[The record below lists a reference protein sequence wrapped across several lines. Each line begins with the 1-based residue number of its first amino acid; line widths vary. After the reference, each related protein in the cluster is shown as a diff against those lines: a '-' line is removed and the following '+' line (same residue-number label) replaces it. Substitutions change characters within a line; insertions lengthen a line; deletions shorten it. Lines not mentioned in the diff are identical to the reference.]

1 MSTTNA
7 DRAGNRGATPPPGPT
22 TILVIDD
29 KEPNRLLIRHLFDGP
44 QHRVLEAADGV
55 EGLALAQQARPDCIL
70 LDLDMPRLGGFEVL
84 ERLAADPRMREI
96 PVIILTATD
105 DSLDAMKRALT
116 GGAVDYIT
124 KPISPLRVEI
134 RVRGAIERRRL
145 LRELQDLRA
154 SFTTMLVHDLRA
166 PLTVIRGYV
175 DLLQQGKP
183 GPVTERQ
190 ARYLGAMQT
199 SCARMIRLIGE
210 ILDVSKLEAGRLSI
224 ERQPVDLRALTGDV
238 VERVAPV
245 ALGKSIEVGMGGR
258 RGPMMVLADPARLE
272 QVLMN
277 LLSNAIKFTPAGGR
291 VTVELA
297 QAENEVE
304 VAVVDTGPGIAAE
317 EMPLLFEKFRQTSS
331 AKFGQGTGLGLV
343 ICRHLVEAHGGRI
356 WAESDG
362 RSGSRFAFRLPRK
375 AGVGSAQGDGDAA

>member
-1 MSTTNA
+1 MGHPAPAAMSTTKA
-7 DRAGNRGATPPPGPT
+7 EPAGDRGAAAAPGPT

-29 KEPNRLLIRHLFDGP
+29 KEPNRLLLRHLFDGP

-154 SFTTMLVHDLRA
+154 SFTSMLVHDLRA

-190 ARYLGAMQT
+190 RRHLGAMQT
-199 SCARMIRLIGE
+199 TCARMIRLIGE

-238 VERVAPV
+238 VERVGPV
-245 ALGKSIEVGMGGR
+245 ALGKSIEVGMGGTG
-258 RGPMMVLADPARLE
+258 GPLTLLADPARLE

-297 QAENEVE
+297 EVGDALE
-304 VAVVDTGPGIAAE
+304 VAIVDSGPGIAAW
-317 EMPLLFEKFRQTSS
+317 EMPLLFEKFR
-331 AKFGQGTGLGLV
+331 
-343 ICRHLVEAHGGRI
+343 
-356 WAESDG
+356 
-362 RSGSRFAFRLPRK
+362 
-375 AGVGSAQGDGDAA
+375 

>member
-1 MSTTNA
+1 MKA
-7 DRAGNRGATPPPGPT
+7 DPAARGAAPAPGPT

-44 QHRVLEAADGV
+44 QYRVLEAADGV
-55 EGLALAQQARPDCIL
+55 EGLTVAQQARPDCIL

-84 ERLAADPRMREI
+84 ERLAIDPRLREI

-105 DSLDAMKRALT
+105 ESLEAMKRALT

-145 LRELQDLRA
+145 LQNLQDLRA
-154 SFTTMLVHDLRA
+154 SFTSMLAHDLRA
-166 PLTVIRGYV
+166 PLAVIKGYL
-175 DLLQQGKP
+175 DLLELGRA

-190 ARYLGAMQT
+190 RRYLSAMQA
-199 SCARMIRLIGE
+199 SCSRMLRLIGE
-210 ILDVSKLEAGRLSI
+210 ILDVSKLEAGRFSI
-224 ERQPVDLRALTGDV
+224 ERQPVDLPALIADV
-238 VERVAPV
+238 VERVRPV
-245 ALGKSIEVGMGGR
+245 ALGTAIEVGMAGTP
-258 RGPMMVLADPARLE
+258 GPLTVLADPARLE

-277 LLSNAIKFTPAGGR
+277 LLNNAIKFTPAGGR

-297 QAENEVE
+297 EVDDEVE
-304 VAVVDTGPGIAAE
+304 VAVVDTGPGIAAA
-317 EMPLLFEKFRQTSS
+317 EMRLLFEKFSQTSAGKS
-331 AKFGQGTGLGLV
+331 GQGPGLGLV

-356 WAESDG
+356 WVESDG
-362 RSGSRFAFRLPRK
+362 RTGSRFAFRLPRK
-375 AGVGSAQGDGDAA
+375 ARGDGPQGDGNAE

>member
-1 MSTTNA
+1 MRA
-7 DRAGNRGATPPPGPT
+7 DRAVDRGAAPVSGLT

-44 QHRVLEAADGV
+44 QYRVLEAADGV
-55 EGLALAQQARPDCIL
+55 EGLALAEQARPDCIL

-96 PVIILTATD
+96 PVIIVTAMD

-145 LRELQDLRA
+145 LGELQDLRA
-154 SFTTMLVHDLRA
+154 SFTSMLVHDLRA
-166 PLTVIRGYV
+166 PLAVIDGYIE
-175 DLLQQGKP
+175 LLQQAKLD
-183 GPVTERQ
+183 PVTERQ
-190 ARYLGAMQT
+190 RRYLGAMRA
-199 SCARMIRLIGE
+199 SCERMIRLISE

-224 ERQPVDLRALTGDV
+224 ERQSLDLCALAEDV
-238 VERVAPV
+238 VERMRPV
-245 ALGKSIEVGMGGR
+245 ALRKSIELGMGGATV
-258 RGPMMVLADPARLE
+258 PMKVLADRVRLE

-277 LLSNAIKFTPAGGR
+277 LLSNAIKFTPTEGR

-297 QAENEVE
+297 ELDDEVE
-304 VAVVDTGPGIAAE
+304 VAVVDTGPGIPAE
-317 EMPLLFEKFRQTSS
+317 EMPLLFEKFRQTRSGESS
-331 AKFGQGTGLGLV
+331 GQGTGLGLV

-356 WAESDG
+356 WVESDVG
-362 RSGSRFAFRLPRK
+362 TGSRFVFRLPRRL
-375 AGVGSAQGDGDAA
+375 

>member
-1 MSTTNA
+1 MSTTKA
-7 DRAGNRGATPPPGPT
+7 EPAGDRGAAAAPEPT

-29 KEPNRLLIRHLFDGP
+29 KEPNRLLLRHLFDGP

-154 SFTTMLVHDLRA
+154 SFTSMLVHDLRA

-190 ARYLGAMQT
+190 RRHLGAMQT

-224 ERQPVDLRALTGDV
+224 ERQPVDLRVLTGDV
-238 VERVAPV
+238 VERVGPV
-245 ALGKSIEVGMGGR
+245 ALGKSIEVGMGGTG
-258 RGPMMVLADPARLE
+258 GPLTLLADPARLE

-291 VTVELA
+291 ITVELA
-297 QAENEVE
+297 EVGDALE
-304 VAVVDTGPGIAAE
+304 VAIVDSGPGIAAW

-331 AKFGQGTGLGLV
+331 AKSGQGTGLGLV

-362 RSGSRFAFRLPRK
+362 KTGSRFVFRLPRN
-375 AGVGSAQGDGDAA
+375 AGADGQGDGDAG

>member
-1 MSTTNA
+1 MSATKA
-7 DRAGNRGATPPPGPT
+7 DPAGDRGASAPGPT

-44 QHRVLEAADGV
+44 QYRVLEAADGV
-55 EGLALAQQARPDCIL
+55 EGLAVAQQARPHCIL

-84 ERLAADPRMREI
+84 ERLAIDPRLREI

-105 DSLDAMKRALT
+105 ESLEAMKRALT

-134 RVRGAIERRRL
+134 RVRGAIERQRL

-154 SFTTMLVHDLRA
+154 SFTSMLVHDLRA
-166 PLTVIRGYV
+166 PLAVIKGYV
-175 DLLQQGKP
+175 HMFQHASPDPL
-183 GPVTERQ
+183 TERQ
-190 ARYLGAMQT
+190 RRYLRAMHE
-199 SCARMIRLIGE
+199 SCGRMIRLIGE

-224 ERQPVDLRALTGDV
+224 ERQPMDLRALAEEV
-238 VERVAPV
+238 VDQVAPV
-245 ALGKSIEVGMGGR
+245 AHSQSIEMRMRGAP
-258 RGPMMVLADPARLE
+258 GPMTVLADRVRLE

-297 QAENEVE
+297 ELDGEVE
-304 VAVVDTGPGIAAE
+304 VAVADTGPGIAAE
-317 EMPLLFEKFRQTSS
+317 EMPLLFEKFSQTSS
-331 AKFGQGTGLGLV
+331 GKSTQGTGLGLV

-356 WAESDG
+356 WVESDVG
-362 RSGSRFAFRLPRK
+362 AGSRFAFRLPRK
-375 AGVGSAQGDGDAA
+375 AGGDGAQGDGDAE